1 MQRKTKNESLFVISF
16 YFYWKTIFSADDEF
30 SEKNS
35 FEDLFNLFWGSVA
48 NSQSFFYWN
57 PIFDEI
63 RENQFWW
70 YGLFGQISVIF
81 FNQIIILLLYMYFWI
96 NIEEFISISLLI
108 HFHQISVFFQR
119 RDYSVLKFFD
129 SFFVFL
135 YIDSEFKD
143 KLKKLLYYWFKID
156 NSMSCYPFPYLIIP
170 GNSGISQ
177 NIKHLLFQM
186 FRKKRLWFE

>member
-1 MQRKTKNESLFVISF
+1 MFDVREGVGKESYVFAVVLSIWNLISYQLQRKTKNESLFVISF

-108 HFHQISVFFQR
+108 HFHQISVFFEEEIILFWN
-119 RDYSVLKFFD
+119 SLIAFS
-129 SFFVFL
+129 SFYTL
-135 YIDSEFKD
+135 ILNSKINWKNYYIIDSKSITPC
-143 KLKKLLYYWFKID
+143 LA
-156 NSMSCYPFPYLIIP
+156 IP
-170 GNSGISQ
+170 SHI
-177 NIKHLLFQM
+177 L
-186 FRKKRLWFE
+186 